1 MSNDL
6 VLRRKS
12 LKTQPSPHSLVCT
25 SLYFLFHDITIIII
39 IVIIIIACRTYL
51 KHITIPF
58 FFICTWTLY
67 KWREVISCKLWDI
80 FKYVLSSWRYHHQH
94 ISWSS
99 PPLQLSSLRWSWS
112 PLSSSRGSPPSP
124 PTTAK
129 AQGVGRGECLNN
141 FPDKTSPS
149 LWPDRASQRP
159 NSSLSSEYSNNQ
171 LSSEYSNNHYH
182 QNIQTIIIVRI
193 FKKS

>member
-1 MSNDL
+1 MSNDF

-12 LKTQPSPHSLVCT
+12 LKTQPSPHSLVCS
-25 SLYFLFHDITIIII
+25 SLYFLFHAITITSIII
-39 IVIIIIACRTYL
+39 IVVTIIIVMI
-51 KHITIPF
+51 ITSVELGVK
-58 FFICTWTLY
+58 TLHHSIFSPSILEG
-67 KWREVISCKLWDI
+67 EVMSCKLWDGI
-80 FKYVLSSWRYHHQH
+80 STNMSFHHGA
-94 ISWSS
+94 IITNSWSS
-99 PPLQLSSLRWSWS
+99 P

-159 NSSLSSEYSNNQ
+159 NSSLSSEYSNN
-171 LSSEYSNNHYH
+171 HYH
-182 QNIQTIIIVRI
+182 QNTQVIIIIRK
-193 FKKS
+193 FK